1 MAEATIQFTP
11 EQIDALQ
18 EAIEKVELQGGGTE
32 AFCEHWDSVVPALQ
46 ALSGLLAV
54 VPGVGVFAGPAI
66 AVVIAA
72 GNAAKRAVCP

>member
-1 MAEATIQFTP
+1 MPEPTIQFTP
-11 EQIDALQ
+11 QQIDALQ
-18 EAIEKVELQGGGTE
+18 EAIEKNQQMGATEVFCNNWSTVE
-32 AFCEHWDSVVPALQ
+32 PALQ
-46 ALSGLLAV
+46 ALSGILAA